1 MSDKG
6 HATAFALIFFLL
18 SIFVLPVDSTG
29 AQPVIAGGSDHS
41 IALRNDGAVF
51 AWGRNASGQLGDG
64 TTINRNTPVAVKR
77 PGGTGFI
84 TNATAV
90 AGGSDHSIA
99 LRDDGTVLAW
109 GSNVFGQ
116 LGDGTT
122 TNRST
127 PVQVKGPGGIGFL
140 TGVAAIAGG
149 TAHTIALKDD
159 GTVWTWGYNGFRQLG
174 DGTTTDRSTPVQVKG
189 PGGIGFL
196 AGVAAI
202 AGGYDHTIA
211 LKGDG
216 TVWTWGGNDMGGLG
230 DGTTTNRSTPVQVK
244 GPGGIGFLTGV
255 AAIAGG
261 SLHTVALKDDGTVWA
276 WGSNEYGQLGDGTAT
291 LTMSTPV
298 QVKGPGEICFLM
310 DVAAVAGGYDHT
322 IALKEDGTV
331 WAWGRNS
338 YGELGDGTT
347 TMRTAPV
354 QVRDLWGMEFLT
366 GAAAVAS
373 GWWHVIA
380 LKGDGTAWAWGWNS
394 YGELGDGTT
403 TDRHN
408 PVQVKGTEGKG
419 YINYG
424 IYEGREYYIP
434 YHLSDAGYWTGVGL
448 RNVSTVVSASVTVSA
463 INQSGS
469 VVDSQARTIPPRGQ
483 TAFMMGPGEG
493 WVKVTSSV
501 PLTGLAFVA
510 EKDGEKLMFDM
521 TLIPESAA
529 ALHVPHVAQDGTW
542 DTVVYVCNPHVTE
555 TDVYLTFVLSDGTVV
570 TTVHHTLPA
579 NGSGE
584 YPLSGIAGGGAY
596 TSGSIEIA
604 ASQGVAA
611 FALYH
616 NLKTGDRSYAGI
628 SAVKP

>member
-1 MSDKG
+1 MVSKG
-6 HATAFALIFFLL
+6 RSAGFVSLLLVLFLCL
-18 SIFVLPVDSTG
+18 LPGAAAG
-29 AQPVIAGGSDHS
+29 AQP
-41 IALRNDGAVF
+41 
-51 AWGRNASGQLGDG
+51 
-64 TTINRNTPVAVKR
+64 
-77 PGGTGFI
+77 
-84 TNATAV
+84 AV
-90 AGGSDHSIA
+90 AGGM
-99 LRDDGTVLAW
+99 
-109 GSNVFGQ
+109 
-116 LGDGTT
+116 
-122 TNRST
+122 
-127 PVQVKGPGGIGFL
+127 
-140 TGVAAIAGG
+140 
-149 TAHTIALKDD
+149 
-159 GTVWTWGYNGFRQLG
+159 Y
-174 DGTTTDRSTPVQVKG
+174 
-189 PGGIGFL
+189 
-196 AGVAAI
+196 
-202 AGGYDHTIA
+202 
-211 LKGDG
+211 
-216 TVWTWGGNDMGGLG
+216 
-230 DGTTTNRSTPVQVK
+230 
-244 GPGGIGFLTGV
+244 
-255 AAIAGG
+255 
-261 SLHTVALKDDGTVWA
+261 HTVAL
-276 WGSNEYGQLGDGTAT
+276 N
-291 LTMSTPV
+291 
-298 QVKGPGEICFLM
+298 
-310 DVAAVAGGYDHT
+310 
-322 IALKEDGTV
+322 
-331 WAWGRNS
+331 
-338 YGELGDGTT
+338 
-347 TMRTAPV
+347 
-354 QVRDLWGMEFLT
+354 
-366 GAAAVAS
+366 
-373 GWWHVIA
+373 
-380 LKGDGTAWAWGWNS
+380 GDGTAWAWGWNS
-394 YGELGDGTT
+394 HGELGDGTT

-510 EKDGEKLMFDM
+510 EKDEEKLMFDM

-628 SAVKP
+628 SAVAP